1 VFTPD
6 PGIERAALNE
16 TEANQDLSLVN
27 DYLEHWNTPPYRRYG
42 FHHLHQIVR
51 YACSFRSS
59 RVLKLTSTPESAIA
73 KLASVRD
80 LTSHP
85 AFSALIVVRDN
96 ELLHERYASDF
107 AADQPHSIM
116 SITKTFTHLMV
127 GACIDQGLIDVEKT
141 VADYLPEIG
150 SGYAGARIQD
160 VLDMNILNEYSED
173 YADSSTMALAHNA
186 AMGWRLPPSGED
198 DICNRDFLCTIKSG
212 DLANSSGLVNYK
224 SANTDVLAWIVERAS
239 KKSLKAMLLE
249 IVEAAGLEHTF
260 YMSTDRDGVPNTNGG
275 ACMTARDLARY
286 GLIFARKGQGIS
298 KETVGSHQLME
309 ATRQCTGPTFAPPD
323 NYIHYGNQL
332 KTNGQWIGHSGWGG
346 QLLMVNPDNATAVAF
361 FSVLE
366 NESASD
372 DSYSRAIVAMAQEL
386 VGL

>member
-1 VFTPD
+1 M
-6 PGIERAALNE
+6 NE

-73 KLASVRD
+73 ELASVRD

-116 SITKTFTHLMV
+116 SITKTFTHLMI

-186 AMGWRLPPSGED
+186 AMGWRLPSPGEA
-198 DICNRDFLCTIKSG
+198 DIGNRDFLCTIKSG

-224 SANTDVLAWIVERAS
+224 SANTDVLAWIVERVS
-239 KKSLKAMLLE
+239 KKSLQTLLLE

-260 YMSTDRDGVPNTNGG
+260 YMSTDRAGVPNTNGG

-286 GLIFARKGQGIS
+286 GLIFARKGRGIAN
-298 KETVGSHQLME
+298 ETVGSYQLME
-309 ATRQCTGPTFAPPD
+309 ATRQCAGPHFAKPD

-332 KTNGQWIGHSGWGG
+332 KTNGQWIGHGGWGG
-346 QLLMVNPDNATAVAF
+346 QLLMVNADNATVVVF

-372 DSYSRAIVAMAQEL
+372 DSYSKAIIEMAQEL
-386 VGL
+386 INI

>member
-1 VFTPD
+1 M
-6 PGIERAALNE
+6 NE
-16 TEANQDLSLVN
+16 YQANQDLSLVN
-27 DYLEHWNTPPYRRYG
+27 DYLEHWNTSPYRRYG

-59 RVLKLTSTPESAIA
+59 RVLTLKSAPESAIA
-73 KLASVRD
+73 KLTSVRD

-85 AFSALIVVRDN
+85 AFSALVVLRGN
-96 ELLHERYASDF
+96 ELLHEQYASDF
-107 AADQPHSIM
+107 ATDQPHSIM

-127 GACIDQGLIDVEKT
+127 GACIDQDLIDVEKT

-160 VLDMNILNEYSED
+160 VLDMNIVNEYSED
-173 YADSSTMALAHNA
+173 YADSSTMALTHNA
-186 AMGWRLPPSGED
+186 AMGWRLPSPGEA
-198 DICNRDFLCTIKSG
+198 DICNRDFLCTIESD

-224 SANTDVLAWIVERAS
+224 SANTDVLAWIVERVS
-239 KKSLKAMLLE
+239 KKSLQTLLLE

-260 YMSTDRDGVPNTNGG
+260 YMSTDRAGVPNTNGG

-286 GLIFARKGQGIS
+286 GLIFARKGRGIAN
-298 KETVGSHQLME
+298 ETVGSYQLME
-309 ATRQCTGPTFAPPD
+309 ATRQCAGPHFAKPD

-332 KTNGQWIGHSGWGG
+332 KTNGQWIGHGGWGG
-346 QLLMVNPDNATAVAF
+346 QLLMVNPDNATVVVF

-372 DSYSRAIVAMAQEL
+372 DAYSKAIIEMAQEL
-386 VGL
+386 INI

>member
-1 VFTPD
+1 MKS
-6 PGIERAALNE
+6 A
-16 TEANQDLSLVN
+16 
-27 DYLEHWNTPPYRRYG
+27 
-42 FHHLHQIVR
+42 
-51 YACSFRSS
+51 
-59 RVLKLTSTPESAIA
+59 PESAIA
-73 KLASVRD
+73 KLTSVRD

-85 AFSALIVVRDN
+85 AFSALVVLRGN
-96 ELLHERYASDF
+96 ELLHEQYASDF

-127 GACIDQGLIDVEKT
+127 GACVDRSLIDVEKT

-160 VLDMNILNEYSED
+160 VLDMNIVNEYSED

-186 AMGWRLPPSGED
+186 AMGWRLPSPGEA
-198 DICNRDFLCTIKSG
+198 DICNRDFLCTIKSAG
-212 DLANSSGLVNYK
+212 LANSSGLVNYK
-224 SANTDVLAWIVERAS
+224 SANTDVLAWIVERVS
-239 KKSLKAMLLE
+239 KKSLQTLLLE

-260 YMSTDRDGVPNTNGG
+260 YMSTDCAGVPNTNGG

-286 GLIFARKGQGIS
+286 GLIFARKGRGIAN
-298 KETVGSHQLME
+298 ETVGSYQLME
-309 ATRQCTGPTFAPPD
+309 ATRQCAGPHFAKPD

-332 KTNGQWIGHSGWGG
+332 KTNGQWIGHGGWGG
-346 QLLMVNPDNATAVAF
+346 QLLMVNPDNATVVGF

-372 DSYSRAIVAMAQEL
+372 DSYSKAIIEMAQEL
-386 VGL
+386 INI

>member
-1 VFTPD
+1 
-6 PGIERAALNE
+6 
-16 TEANQDLSLVN
+16 
-27 DYLEHWNTPPYRRYG
+27 
-42 FHHLHQIVR
+42 
-51 YACSFRSS
+51 
-59 RVLKLTSTPESAIA
+59 LKSAPESAIA
-73 KLASVRD
+73 KLTSVRD

-85 AFSALIVVRDN
+85 AFSALVVLRGN
-96 ELLHERYASDF
+96 ELLHEQYASDF

-127 GACIDQGLIDVEKT
+127 GACVDRSLIDVEKT

-160 VLDMNILNEYSED
+160 VLDMNIVNEYSED

-186 AMGWRLPPSGED
+186 AMGWRLPSPGEA
-198 DICNRDFLCTIKSG
+198 DICNRDFLCTIKSAG
-212 DLANSSGLVNYK
+212 LANSSGLVNYK
-224 SANTDVLAWIVERAS
+224 SANTDVLAWIVERVS
-239 KKSLKAMLLE
+239 KKSLQTLLLE

-286 GLIFARKGQGIS
+286 GLIFARKGRGIAN
-298 KETVGSHQLME
+298 ETVGSYQLME
-309 ATRQCTGPTFAPPD
+309 ATRQCAGPHFAKPD

-332 KTNGQWIGHSGWGG
+332 KTNGQWIGHGGWGG
-346 QLLMVNPDNATAVAF
+346 QLLMVNPDNATVVVF

-372 DSYSRAIVAMAQEL
+372 DSYSKAIIEMAQEL
-386 VGL
+386 INI

>member
-1 VFTPD
+1 M
-6 PGIERAALNE
+6 NE

-73 KLASVRD
+73 ELASVRD

-116 SITKTFTHLMV
+116 SITKTFTHLMI

-186 AMGWRLPPSGED
+186 AMGWRLPSPGEA
-198 DICNRDFLCTIKSG
+198 DIGNRDFLCTIKSG

-239 KKSLKAMLLE
+239 KKSLQAMLLE

-260 YMSTDRDGVPNTNGG
+260 YMSTDRAGVPNTNGG

-286 GLIFARKGQGIS
+286 GLIFARKGRGIAN
-298 KETVGSHQLME
+298 ETVGSYQLME
-309 ATRQCTGPTFAPPD
+309 ATRQCAGPHFAKPD

-332 KTNGQWIGHSGWGG
+332 KTNGQWIGHGGWGG
-346 QLLMVNPDNATAVAF
+346 QLLMVNPDNATVVVF

-372 DSYSRAIVAMAQEL
+372 DSYSKAIIEMAQEL
-386 VGL
+386 INI

>member
-1 VFTPD
+1 
-6 PGIERAALNE
+6 LNE

-73 KLASVRD
+73 ELASVRD

-116 SITKTFTHLMV
+116 SITKTFTHLMI

-160 VLDMNILNEYSED
+160 VLDMNIVNEYSED

-186 AMGWRLPPSGED
+186 AMGWRLPSPGEA
-198 DICNRDFLCTIKSG
+198 DICNRDFLCTIEGG

-224 SANTDVLAWIVERAS
+224 SANTDVLAWIVERVS
-239 KKSLKAMLLE
+239 KKSLQAMLLE

-260 YMSTDRDGVPNTNGG
+260 YMSTDRAGVPNTNGG

-286 GLIFARKGQGIS
+286 GLIFARKGRGIAN
-298 KETVGSHQLME
+298 ETVGSYQLME
-309 ATRQCTGPTFAPPD
+309 ATRQCAGPHFAKPD

-332 KTNGQWIGHSGWGG
+332 KTNGQWIGHGGWGG
-346 QLLMVNPDNATAVAF
+346 QLLMVNADNATVVVF

-372 DSYSRAIVAMAQEL
+372 DSYSKAIIEMAQEL
-386 VGL
+386 INI

>member
-1 VFTPD
+1 M
-6 PGIERAALNE
+6 NE
-16 TEANQDLSLVN
+16 YQANQDLSLVN
-27 DYLEHWNTPPYRRYG
+27 DYLEHWNTSPYRRYG

-51 YACSFRSS
+51 YACSCRSS
-59 RVLKLTSTPESAIA
+59 RVLTLKSAHESAIA
-73 KLASVRD
+73 KLTSVRD

-85 AFSALIVVRDN
+85 AFSALVVLRGN
-96 ELLHERYASDF
+96 ELLHEQYASDF

-127 GACIDQGLIDVEKT
+127 GACIDQDLIDVEKT

-160 VLDMNILNEYSED
+160 VLDMNIVNEYSED

-186 AMGWRLPPSGED
+186 AMGWRLPSPGEA
-198 DICNRDFLCTIKSG
+198 DICNRDFLCTIESD

-224 SANTDVLAWIVERAS
+224 SANTDVLAWIVERVS
-239 KKSLKAMLLE
+239 KKSLQTLLLE

-286 GLIFARKGQGIS
+286 GLIFARKGRGIAN
-298 KETVGSHQLME
+298 ETVGSYQLME
-309 ATRQCTGPTFAPPD
+309 ATRQCAGPHFAKPD

-332 KTNGQWIGHSGWGG
+332 KTNGQWIGHGGWGG
-346 QLLMVNPDNATAVAF
+346 QLLMVNPDNATVVVF

-372 DSYSRAIVAMAQEL
+372 DSYSKAIIEMAQEL
-386 VGL
+386 INI

>member
-1 VFTPD
+1 
-6 PGIERAALNE
+6 LNE

-73 KLASVRD
+73 ELASVRD

-116 SITKTFTHLMV
+116 SITKTFTHLMI

-186 AMGWRLPPSGED
+186 AMGWRLPSPGEA
-198 DICNRDFLCTIKSG
+198 DICNRDFLCTIEGG

-224 SANTDVLAWIVERAS
+224 SANTDVLAWIVERVS
-239 KKSLKAMLLE
+239 KKSLQAMLLE

-260 YMSTDRDGVPNTNGG
+260 YMSTDRAGVPNTNGG

-286 GLIFARKGQGIS
+286 GLIFARKGRGIAN
-298 KETVGSHQLME
+298 ETVGSYQLME
-309 ATRQCTGPTFAPPD
+309 ATRQCAGPHFAKPD

-332 KTNGQWIGHSGWGG
+332 KTNGQWIGHGGWGG
-346 QLLMVNPDNATAVAF
+346 QLLMVNADNATVVVF

-372 DSYSRAIVAMAQEL
+372 DSYSKAIIEMAQEL
-386 VGL
+386 INI

>member
-1 VFTPD
+1 M
-6 PGIERAALNE
+6 NE
-16 TEANQDLSLVN
+16 YQANQDLSLVN

-59 RVLKLTSTPESAIA
+59 RVLTLKSAPESAIA
-73 KLASVRD
+73 KLTSVRD

-85 AFSALIVVRDN
+85 AFSALVVLRGN
-96 ELLHERYASDF
+96 ELLHEQYASDF
-107 AADQPHSIM
+107 ATDQPHSIM

-127 GACIDQGLIDVEKT
+127 GACIDQDLIDVEKT

-160 VLDMNILNEYSED
+160 VLDMNIVNEYSED
-173 YADSSTMALAHNA
+173 YADSSTMALTHNA
-186 AMGWRLPPSGED
+186 AMGWRLPSPGEA
-198 DICNRDFLCTIKSG
+198 DICNRDFLCTIESD

-224 SANTDVLAWIVERAS
+224 SANTDVLDWIVERVS
-239 KKSLKAMLLE
+239 KKSLQTLLLE

-260 YMSTDRDGVPNTNGG
+260 YMSTDRAGVPNTNGG

-286 GLIFARKGQGIS
+286 GLIFARKGRGIAN
-298 KETVGSHQLME
+298 ETVGSYQLME
-309 ATRQCTGPTFAPPD
+309 ATRQCAGPHFAKPD

-332 KTNGQWIGHSGWGG
+332 KTNGQWIGHGGWGG
-346 QLLMVNPDNATAVAF
+346 QLLMVNADNATVVVF

-372 DSYSRAIVAMAQEL
+372 DAYSKAIIEMAQEL
-386 VGL
+386 INI

>member
-1 VFTPD
+1 M
-6 PGIERAALNE
+6 NE

-73 KLASVRD
+73 ELASVRD

-116 SITKTFTHLMV
+116 SITKTFTHLMI

-160 VLDMNILNEYSED
+160 VLDMNIVNEYSED

-186 AMGWRLPPSGED
+186 AMGWRLPSPGEA
-198 DICNRDFLCTIKSG
+198 DICNRDFLCTIEGG

-224 SANTDVLAWIVERAS
+224 SANTDVLAWIVERVS
-239 KKSLKAMLLE
+239 KKSLQAMLLE

-260 YMSTDRDGVPNTNGG
+260 YMSTDRAGVPNTNGG

-286 GLIFARKGQGIS
+286 GLIFARKGRGIAN
-298 KETVGSHQLME
+298 ETVGSYQLME
-309 ATRQCTGPTFAPPD
+309 ATRQCAGPHFAKPD

-332 KTNGQWIGHSGWGG
+332 KTNGQWIGHGGWGG
-346 QLLMVNPDNATAVAF
+346 QLLMVNADNATVVVF

-372 DSYSRAIVAMAQEL
+372 DSYSKAIIEMAQEL
-386 VGL
+386 INI

>member
-1 VFTPD
+1 M
-6 PGIERAALNE
+6 
-16 TEANQDLSLVN
+16 SLVN

-59 RVLKLTSTPESAIA
+59 RVLTLKSAPESAIA
-73 KLASVRD
+73 KLTSVRG

-85 AFSALIVVRDN
+85 AFSALVVLRGN
-96 ELLHERYASDF
+96 ELLHEQYASDF

-127 GACIDQGLIDVEKT
+127 GACVDRSLIDVEKT

-160 VLDMNILNEYSED
+160 VLDMNIVNEYSED

-186 AMGWRLPPSGED
+186 AMGWRLPSPGEA
-198 DICNRDFLCTIKSG
+198 DIGNRDFLCTIKSG

-224 SANTDVLAWIVERAS
+224 SANTDVLAWIVERVS
-239 KKSLKAMLLE
+239 KKSLQAMLLE

-260 YMSTDRDGVPNTNGG
+260 YMSTDRAGVPNTNGG

-286 GLIFARKGQGIS
+286 GLIFARKGRGIAN
-298 KETVGSHQLME
+298 ETVGSYQLME
-309 ATRQCTGPTFAPPD
+309 ATRQCAGPHFAKPD

-332 KTNGQWIGHSGWGG
+332 KTNGQWIGHGGWGG
-346 QLLMVNPDNATAVAF
+346 QLLMVNADNATVVVF

-372 DSYSRAIVAMAQEL
+372 DSYSKAIIEMAQEL
-386 VGL
+386 INI

>member
-1 VFTPD
+1 M
-6 PGIERAALNE
+6 NE

-73 KLASVRD
+73 ELASVRD

-116 SITKTFTHLMV
+116 SITKTFTHLMI

-186 AMGWRLPPSGED
+186 AMGWRLPSPGEA
-198 DICNRDFLCTIKSG
+198 DICNRDFLCTIEGG

-224 SANTDVLAWIVERAS
+224 SANTDVLAWIVERVS
-239 KKSLKAMLLE
+239 KKSLQAMLLE

-275 ACMTARDLARY
+275 VCMTARDLARY
-286 GLIFARKGQGIS
+286 GLIFARKGRGIAN
-298 KETVGSHQLME
+298 ETVGSYQLME
-309 ATRQCTGPTFAPPD
+309 ATRQCAGPHFAKPD

-332 KTNGQWIGHSGWGG
+332 KTNGQWIGHGGWGG
-346 QLLMVNPDNATAVAF
+346 QLLMVNADNATVVVF

-372 DSYSRAIVAMAQEL
+372 DSYSKAIIEMAQEL
-386 VGL
+386 INI

>member
-1 VFTPD
+1 M
-6 PGIERAALNE
+6 
-16 TEANQDLSLVN
+16 SLVN

-59 RVLKLTSTPESAIA
+59 RVLTLKSAPESAIA
-73 KLASVRD
+73 KLTSVRG

-85 AFSALIVVRDN
+85 AFSALVVLRGN
-96 ELLHERYASDF
+96 ELLHEQYASDF

-127 GACIDQGLIDVEKT
+127 GACVDRSLIDVEKT

-186 AMGWRLPPSGED
+186 AMGWRLPSPGEA

-212 DLANSSGLVNYK
+212 GLANSSGLVNYK
-224 SANTDVLAWIVERAS
+224 SANTDVLAWIVERVS
-239 KKSLKAMLLE
+239 KKSLQAMLLE

-260 YMSTDRDGVPNTNGG
+260 YMSTDRAGVPNTNGG

-286 GLIFARKGQGIS
+286 GLIFARKGRGIAN
-298 KETVGSHQLME
+298 ETVGSYQLME
-309 ATRQCTGPTFAPPD
+309 ATRQCAGPHFAKPD

-332 KTNGQWIGHSGWGG
+332 KTNGQWIGHGGWGG
-346 QLLMVNPDNATAVAF
+346 QLLMVNADNATVVVF

-372 DSYSRAIVAMAQEL
+372 DSYSKAIIEMAQEL
-386 VGL
+386 INI

>member
-1 VFTPD
+1 M
-6 PGIERAALNE
+6 NE
-16 TEANQDLSLVN
+16 YQENQDLSLVN

-59 RVLKLTSTPESAIA
+59 RVLTLKSAPESAIA
-73 KLASVRD
+73 KLTSVRG

-85 AFSALIVVRDN
+85 AFSALVVLRGN
-96 ELLHERYASDF
+96 ELLHEQYASDF

-127 GACIDQGLIDVEKT
+127 GACVDRSLIDVEKT

-160 VLDMNILNEYSED
+160 VLDMNIVNEYSED

-186 AMGWRLPPSGED
+186 AMGWRLPSPGEA
-198 DICNRDFLCTIKSG
+198 DICNRDFLCTIEGG

-224 SANTDVLAWIVERAS
+224 SANTDVLAWIVERVS
-239 KKSLKAMLLE
+239 KKSLQTLLLE

-260 YMSTDRDGVPNTNGG
+260 YMSTDRAGVPNTNGG

-286 GLIFARKGQGIS
+286 GLIFARKGRGIAN
-298 KETVGSHQLME
+298 ETVGSYQLME
-309 ATRQCTGPTFAPPD
+309 ATRQCAGPHFAKPD

-332 KTNGQWIGHSGWGG
+332 KTNGQWIGHGGWGG
-346 QLLMVNPDNATAVAF
+346 QLLMVNPDNATVVVF

-372 DSYSRAIVAMAQEL
+372 DSYSKAIIEMAQEL
-386 VGL
+386 INI

>member
-1 VFTPD
+1 MFTPD

-96 ELLHERYASDF
+96 ELLYERYASDF

-224 SANTDVLAWIVERAS
+224 SANTDVLAWIVERTS

>member
-1 VFTPD
+1 
-6 PGIERAALNE
+6 LNE
-16 TEANQDLSLVN
+16 YQANQDLSLVN
-27 DYLEHWNTPPYRRYG
+27 DYLEHWNTSPYRRYG

-59 RVLKLTSTPESAIA
+59 RVLTLKSAPESAIA
-73 KLASVRD
+73 KLTSVRD

-85 AFSALIVVRDN
+85 AFSALVVLRGN
-96 ELLHERYASDF
+96 ELLHEQYASDF
-107 AADQPHSIM
+107 ATDQPHSIM

-127 GACIDQGLIDVEKT
+127 GACIDQDLIDVEKT

-160 VLDMNILNEYSED
+160 VLDMNIVNEYSED
-173 YADSSTMALAHNA
+173 YADSSTMALTHNA
-186 AMGWRLPPSGED
+186 AMGWRLPSPGEA
-198 DICNRDFLCTIKSG
+198 DICNRDFLCTIESD

-224 SANTDVLAWIVERAS
+224 SANTDVLAWIVERVS
-239 KKSLKAMLLE
+239 KKSLQTLLLE

-260 YMSTDRDGVPNTNGG
+260 YMSTDRAGVPNTNGG

-286 GLIFARKGQGIS
+286 GLIFARKGRGIAN
-298 KETVGSHQLME
+298 ETVGSYQLME
-309 ATRQCTGPTFAPPD
+309 ATRQCAGPHFAKPD

-332 KTNGQWIGHSGWGG
+332 KTNGQWIGHGGWGG
-346 QLLMVNPDNATAVAF
+346 QLLMVNPDNATVVVF

-372 DSYSRAIVAMAQEL
+372 DAYSKAIIEMAQEL
-386 VGL
+386 INI

>member
-1 VFTPD
+1 M
-6 PGIERAALNE
+6 NE

-73 KLASVRD
+73 ELASVRD

-116 SITKTFTHLMV
+116 SITKTFTHLMI

-186 AMGWRLPPSGED
+186 AMGWRLPSPGEA
-198 DICNRDFLCTIKSG
+198 DICNRDFLCTIEGG

-224 SANTDVLAWIVERAS
+224 SANTDVLAWIVERVS
-239 KKSLKAMLLE
+239 KKSLQAMLLE

-260 YMSTDRDGVPNTNGG
+260 YMSTDRAGVPNTNGG

-286 GLIFARKGQGIS
+286 GLIFARKGRGIAN
-298 KETVGSHQLME
+298 ETVGSYQLME
-309 ATRQCTGPTFAPPD
+309 ATRQCAGPHFAKPD

-332 KTNGQWIGHSGWGG
+332 KTNGQWIGHGGWGG
-346 QLLMVNPDNATAVAF
+346 QLLMVNADNATVVVF

-372 DSYSRAIVAMAQEL
+372 DSYSKAIIEMAQEL
-386 VGL
+386 INI

>member
-1 VFTPD
+1 M
-6 PGIERAALNE
+6 NE
-16 TEANQDLSLVN
+16 YQANQDLSLVN

-59 RVLKLTSTPESAIA
+59 RVLTLKSAPESAIA
-73 KLASVRD
+73 KLTSVRD

-85 AFSALIVVRDN
+85 AFSALVVLRGN
-96 ELLHERYASDF
+96 ELLHEQYASDF

-127 GACIDQGLIDVEKT
+127 GACIDQDLIDVEKT

-160 VLDMNILNEYSED
+160 VLDMNIVNEYSED

-186 AMGWRLPPSGED
+186 AMGWRLPSPGEA
-198 DICNRDFLCTIKSG
+198 DICNRDFLCTIEGG

-224 SANTDVLAWIVERAS
+224 SANTDVLAWIVERVS
-239 KKSLKAMLLE
+239 KKSLQTLLLE

-260 YMSTDRDGVPNTNGG
+260 YMSTDRAGVPNTNGG

-286 GLIFARKGQGIS
+286 GLIFARKGRGIAN
-298 KETVGSHQLME
+298 ETVGSYQLME
-309 ATRQCTGPTFAPPD
+309 ATRQCAGPHFAKPD

-332 KTNGQWIGHSGWGG
+332 KTNGQWIGHGGWGG
-346 QLLMVNPDNATAVAF
+346 QLLMVNADNATVVVF

-372 DSYSRAIVAMAQEL
+372 DSYSKAIIEMAQEL
-386 VGL
+386 INI